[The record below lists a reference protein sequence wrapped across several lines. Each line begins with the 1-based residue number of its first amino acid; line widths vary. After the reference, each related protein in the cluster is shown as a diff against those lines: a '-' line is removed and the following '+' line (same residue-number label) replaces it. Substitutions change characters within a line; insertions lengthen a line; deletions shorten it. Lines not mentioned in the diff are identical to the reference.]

1 MFENIKDGDLITL
14 KLASGEEVI
23 ANYKSGADS
32 YISIEKALVLM
43 QGPQGLAFGTFFST
57 AQQDKPINIAKDKI
71 TSIAYIN
78 DKIKLMLSENKPED
92 SIKNFLIIKENLSKT
107 EFNNIEFIDL
117 RNIDKTVITFNK

>member
-23 ANYKSGADS
+23 AKYKSGADS

-57 AQQDKPINIAKDKI
+57 AQQDKPFNIAKDKI

-78 DKIKLMLSENKPED
+78 DKIKEEYNRVFSKIEVPKKP
-92 SIKNFLIIKENLSKT
+92 SI
-107 EFNNIEFIDL
+107 
-117 RNIDKTVITFNK
+117 IT

>member
-23 ANYKSGADS
+23 AKYKSGADS

-57 AQQDKPINIAKDKI
+57 AEQDKPINIAKDKI

-78 DKIKLMLSENKPED
+78 QKIRQEYDRVFSTIEVPKKP
-92 SIKNFLIIKENLSKT
+92 SI
-107 EFNNIEFIDL
+107 
-117 RNIDKTVITFNK
+117 IT

>member
-23 ANYKSGADS
+23 ANYKSGTDS

-78 DKIKLMLSENKPED
+78 DKIKEEYNRVFSTIKTPTKP
-92 SIKNFLIIKENLSKT
+92 KIIT
-107 EFNNIEFIDL
+107 
-117 RNIDKTVITFNK
+117 